1 MGKLL
6 NPGRLAAGYVL
17 LAVMEGQ
24 HADSEMERQAEL
36 DRQRRLSPA
45 DRGLAWHLV
54 QGVLRHRGE
63 LDAALDTLS
72 NRPVDDLDLPVQAA
86 LRIGAFELRHSRV
99 PPHAAVDQAVQLVV
113 KLKGGRAKG
122 LVNAVLRR
130 VGKVE
135 LKPDPTRN
143 HPDWLVSRWRLRFGP
158 KETDAWC
165 ARNDAQAPLSVACQG
180 DVAALQSAI
189 AEQVESVAPA
199 VLNGVTLANALVIR
213 GLKGPVTALPGFEEG
228 QWWVMDPAA
237 IATADLLEA
246 KAGERVLDA
255 CAAPGGKS
263 FRLASQGALVTCV
276 DRARTRLARLQA
288 NAKRLGLSVS
298 ITEFDWIEHSDFQAG
313 EFDAVLVDAPCT
325 GLGTLRR
332 HPEIRWRSM
341 PSDPLAMGLTQGP
354 LLAAAA
360 QTLRP
365 GGRLVYAVCSPEP
378 EEGQQVVDTFL
389 KAHPDFVLDRV
400 LDCAP
405 PQGDEDAFYA
415 ARLFRKAKEPI
426 K

>member
-1 MGKLL
+1 MGKSL
-6 NPGRLAAGYVL
+6 NPGRLAAGHVL

-24 HADSEMERQAEL
+24 HADSEM
-36 DRQRRLSPA
+36 DRQGRLSPA

-72 NRPVDDLDLPVQAA
+72 KRPVDDLDLPVQAA

-130 VGKVE
+130 VGKVT

-158 KETDAWC
+158 DRTDQWC
-165 ARNDAQAPLSVACQG
+165 ARNDVQAPLSLACQG
-180 DVAALQSAI
+180 DVAALAT
-189 AEQVESVAPA
+189 ALKEHAESVEPGT
-199 VLNGVTLANALVIR
+199 LNGETLPNSLVVR
-213 GLKGPVTALPGFEEG
+213 GVRGPVTALPGFATG

-237 IATADLLEA
+237 MATADLVGA
-246 KAGERVLDA
+246 QDGESILDA

-263 FRLASQGALVTCV
+263 FRLASQGAQVTCV
-276 DRARTRLARLQA
+276 DRARSRLARLQD
-288 NAKRLGLSVS
+288 NAKRLNIDVA
-298 ITEFDWIEHSDFQAG
+298 IQEFDWIEHAAFKG
-313 EFDAVLVDAPCT
+313 GPYDAILVDAPCT

-341 PSDPLAMGLTQGP
+341 PSDPLAMSLTQGP

-360 QTLRP
+360 QLLAP
-365 GGRLVYAVCSPEP
+365 GGRLVYAVCSPEL
-378 EEGQQVVDTFL
+378 EEGQQVVDSFL
-389 KAHPDFVLDRV
+389 KDHPAFQLDRV

-415 ARLFRKAKEPI
+415 ARLTLSAGGVKP
-426 K
+426 